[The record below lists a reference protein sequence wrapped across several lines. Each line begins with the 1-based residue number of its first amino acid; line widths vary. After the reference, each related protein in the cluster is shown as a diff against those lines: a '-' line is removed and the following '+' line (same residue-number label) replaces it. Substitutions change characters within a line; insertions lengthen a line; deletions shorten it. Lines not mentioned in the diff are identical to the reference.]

1 MTSEQLQSVA
11 PLIAAAIFVVA
22 LLLFLASLRLF
33 RKSRTDFYWR
43 RRRAAG
49 QRGWRM
55 FVTSI
60 VLTLLAGMLCLVT
73 GVAGLLSARPTPTLT
88 HTFTAT
94 ATRTSTPTLTHTA
107 TPSLT
112 PTPTLTVTLTSTA
125 TATRTPSTTAL
136 PATLT
141 HTLPPTRTASA
152 TPTPTPTP
160 TQTPTSTATVTRTAT
175 PTPTIT
181 PTPSAT
187 FTPTITPTPTVTAT
201 PTLSPTPTETLVVIS
216 TVVLESSVTPGANA
230 SINITAL
237 DTQVSS
243 EGKPVSPATSFKAG
257 FSRIFFFVNFSGMQA
272 GVLWRRELVYQG
284 QVIQRHEYLWGM
296 AQDGEAFFFFGQEGG
311 FKPGQYEIRL
321 YIGEATEPAATSAF
335 TVS

>member
-1 MTSEQLQSVA
+1 
-11 PLIAAAIFVVA
+11 
-22 LLLFLASLRLF
+22 
-33 RKSRTDFYWR
+33 
-43 RRRAAG
+43 
-49 QRGWRM
+49 
-55 FVTSI
+55 
-60 VLTLLAGMLCLVT
+60 
-73 GVAGLLSARPTPTLT
+73 
-88 HTFTAT
+88 
-94 ATRTSTPTLTHTA
+94 
-107 TPSLT
+107 
-112 PTPTLTVTLTSTA
+112 
-125 TATRTPSTTAL
+125 
-136 PATLT
+136 
-141 HTLPPTRTASA
+141 
-152 TPTPTPTP
+152 
-160 TQTPTSTATVTRTAT
+160 
-175 PTPTIT
+175 
-181 PTPSAT
+181 
-187 FTPTITPTPTVTAT
+187 
-201 PTLSPTPTETLVVIS
+201 
-216 TVVLESSVTPGANA
+216 VTPGANA